1 MVKINGETIKDIE
14 KEIRYLKAEQS
25 NINQLLS
32 NLHNKY
38 STCFI
43 KGDTFPRKPTKESNE
58 NIDFTI
64 DTPPQCLTIPLNS
77 TKCDKGHDLLKTKL
91 DEQLKEIHKFHHQKY
106 VNTKPIINNVNKSN
120 YLEQKCKLI
129 IEKDH
134 DNIETLI
141 EYKIDSKVARNE
153 QTESVGKTNSL
164 EKSPP
169 EKSTNFHEIQRN
181 FQDSE
186 NDNNEENQLLQK
198 LIFQIIIMKI
208 IAYIIVVAI
217 LKTILTKALQSPTQ
231 AN

>member
-1 MVKINGETIKDIE
+1 MIKINGETIKDIE
-14 KEIRYLKAEQS
+14 KEIRYLKAERS
-25 NINQLLS
+25 NINRLLS
-32 NLHNKY
+32 NLDNKY

-77 TKCDKGHDLLKTKL
+77 TKCDKGDDLLKTKL
-91 DEQLKEIHKFHHQKY
+91 DEQLKKIHKFHHQKY

-208 IAYIIVVAI
+208 IAYVIVVAI

>member
-1 MVKINGETIKDIE
+1 MIKINGETIKDIE
-14 KEIRYLKAEQS
+14 KEIRYLKAERS

-43 KGDTFPRKPTKESNE
+43 KGDTFPQKPTKESNE

-77 TKCDKGHDLLKTKL
+77 MKCDKGHDLLKTKL
-91 DEQLKEIHKFHHQKY
+91 DEQFHRQKY
-106 VNTKPIINNVNKSN
+106 VNTKPIINNINKSN

-153 QTESVGKTNSL
+153 QTESVEKTNSL

-186 NDNNEENQLLQK
+186 NDNNEESQLLQK

-208 IAYIIVVAI
+208 IAYVIVVAI